1 SSPSYGVVDS
11 QSVDTATMIHQD
23 VGVDGNKKVKGRK
36 RHILVD
42 SLGILMAVVV
52 TAANISE
59 GQGLRLLLEQVQ
71 SMGLKLER
79 FYLLYVDGGYHGEN
93 LVHWVMDKFGWILE
107 KVLRPEERKGF
118 TPLPRRWVV
127 ERTFGWFYW
136 CRRLSRDYECS
147 TRSAEAWIYLASI
160 RILLRRLA

>member
-1 SSPSYGVVDS
+1 
-11 QSVDTATMIHQD
+11 MIHQD

-71 SMGLKLER
+71 SMGLNLER

-118 TPLPRRWVV
+118 TPLPRRWELFSSQPVS
-127 ERTFGWFYW
+127 TIDGKMTTPTLLD
-136 CRRLSRDYECS
+136 LSAHSNIVAISRMESDQ
-147 TRSAEAWIYLASI
+147 
-160 RILLRRLA
+160 